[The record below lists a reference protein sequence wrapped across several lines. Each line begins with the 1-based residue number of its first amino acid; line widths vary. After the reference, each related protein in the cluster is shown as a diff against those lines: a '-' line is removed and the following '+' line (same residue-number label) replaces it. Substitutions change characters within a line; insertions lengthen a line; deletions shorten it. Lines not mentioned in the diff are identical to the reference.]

1 MLLLLVYIELS
12 MYLYLIISVTDL
24 NYSFSQI
31 NDGLFSLF
39 TSASL
44 CTHNFN
50 IENQS

>member
-31 NDGLFSLF
+31 NDSFSLI
-39 TSASL
+39 TCASL

-50 IENQS
+50 IENH